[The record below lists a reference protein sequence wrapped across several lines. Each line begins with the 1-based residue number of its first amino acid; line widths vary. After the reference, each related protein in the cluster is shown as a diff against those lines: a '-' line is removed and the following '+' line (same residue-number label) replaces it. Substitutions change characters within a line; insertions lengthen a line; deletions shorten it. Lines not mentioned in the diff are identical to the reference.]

1 MRTKDL
7 HIKGIKEIQDL
18 MKDLP
23 KQINQNRVWSRI
35 WRHATKEI
43 VDTAKANVPN
53 KTEQL
58 KNSIGFFTTKASRKY
73 LGGYVGP
80 RVKGRF
86 SGGGSKN
93 YKGGDKKKKYPK
105 SGFYGAMVE
114 YGGSVQFGG
123 KGYGKDQPFMKKA
136 WNSKNKTVLLKT
148 TKSAEIIVGRVL
160 KSHKKRLEKFGILG
174 V

>member
-58 KNSIGFFTTKASRKY
+58 KNSIGFLLLRLQENIWEDMLVQELKEDFQVVGARITKEEIR
-73 LGGYVGP
+73 
-80 RVKGRF
+80 
-86 SGGGSKN
+86 
-93 YKGGDKKKKYPK
+93 KKYPK

-123 KGYGKDQPFMKKA
+123 KGYGKDQPFMKKLG
-136 WNSKNKTVLLKT
+136 TLKI
-148 TKSAEIIVGRVL
+148 KL
-160 KSHKKRLEKFGILG
+160 FY
-174 V
+174 